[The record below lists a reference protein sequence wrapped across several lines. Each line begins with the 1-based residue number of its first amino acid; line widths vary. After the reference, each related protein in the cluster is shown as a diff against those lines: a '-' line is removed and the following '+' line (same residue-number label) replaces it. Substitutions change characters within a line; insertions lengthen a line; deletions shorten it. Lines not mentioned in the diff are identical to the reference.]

1 MLHIDVH
8 LLMCMTLT
16 IQLHVY
22 FYTHHTHKHT
32 HIHDCYLKLFA
43 SAASDHRF
51 IVILQKIKLVLI
63 SESKV
68 KALSDKRI

>member
-8 LLMCMTLT
+8 LLMCMTIA

-22 FYTHHTHKHT
+22 IYTHHTHKHT
-32 HIHDCYLKLFA
+32 HIHDSYLKPFA
-43 SAASDHRF
+43 YAVSDHRF

-63 SESKV
+63 RGSKV